1 MSLLACQLS
10 AVTKLAFV
18 ADAYT
23 VRDEEMIVVV
33 LKPGIRERLPL
44 HRSMLMFQAATF
56 CVDAVVEAYE
66 RDVVEFLAESMLI
79 AEGFLL
85 KSTQRRISR
94 KASFCL
100 N

>member
-1 MSLLACQLS
+1 MSALACELS

-18 ADAYT
+18 ADAY
-23 VRDEEMIVVV
+23 VCRDNELIIVV
-33 LKPGIRERLPL
+33 LKPGLRERLPL
-44 HRSMLMFQAATF
+44 HRSTLTF
-56 CVDAVVEAYE
+56 YAVDFSVAAVVEAYE

-94 KASFCL
+94 KASLCL